1 MLTIKFR
8 YGAVGAQPEPLSNYL
23 DAQYYGPIT
32 IGTPPQT
39 FKVTFIFNSICTNVY
54 ILTSLFIF
62 IILVFLLILLL
73 ILSNTSTV
81 RITPPFK
88 KRGNIFKG
96 LSSESLIALI
106 R

>member
-1 MLTIKFR
+1 MLTITFR

-39 FKVTFIFNSICTNVY
+39 FKVTFIFNSICTNIYINITIYFYYSCVY
-54 ILTSLFIF
+54 F
-62 IILVFLLILLL
+62 LLL
-73 ILSNTSTV
+73 ILSNTTRV
-81 RITPPFK
+81 RITIPFK
-88 KRGNIFKG
+88 KGEIDLKG
-96 LSSESLIALI
+96 SVVN

>member
-1 MLTIKFR
+1 MLTITFR

-39 FKVTFIFNSICTNVY
+39 FKVTFIFNSIFTNVY

-62 IILVFLLILLL
+62 IILVFFYFLLL
-73 ILSNTSTV
+73 ILSNTTTV
-81 RITPPFK
+81 RITTPFK
-88 KRGNIFKG
+88 KGKIDLKGSVGN
-96 LSSESLIALI
+96 